1 MSAHDASNQPG
12 KSSIAA
18 GGSQLPEPTVTPAR
32 SGWLTKFR
40 RRSKL
45 DRVPWIPIAI
55 IVFLLLVT
63 AVAPLLATHDP
74 YEQILP
80 DRLLPPSAQ
89 HYFGTDNLGRDIYSR
104 VVYGSRVTLTIVFLV
119 AAISTPLGLVI
130 GVLAG
135 YFGGAL
141 DEILMRLSDVFLA
154 FPKLILAIAFAAAL
168 GPGVENAIVAISIAN
183 WPSYA
188 RLARAETLSV
198 RNNDYIQV
206 IRSMGAS
213 NLRIM
218 VGHIT
223 PMCLS
228 SIIVRLSLDMG
239 TIILTAAG
247 LGFLGLG
254 AQPPVPEWGLMV
266 SDGRQFLVD
275 QWWVSTLPGF
285 AILIVVMGFN
295 LMGDGFRDILD
306 PHQRQS

>member
-1 MSAHDASNQPG
+1 MNGTKALN
-12 KSSIAA
+12 KS
-18 GGSQLPEPTVTPAR
+18 EAR
-32 SGWLTKFR
+32 RQR
-40 RRSKL
+40 REARLRYLKDSYVL
-45 DRVPWIPIAI
+45 WRRNHLMVVGTSI
-55 IVFLLLVT
+55 IVFLLLVA

-80 DRLLPPSAQ
+80 DRLLPPSVQ
-89 HYFGTDNLGRDIYSR
+89 HYFGTDSLGRDIYSR
-104 VVYGSRVTLTIVFLV
+104 VVHGSRVTLTIAFLV

-168 GPGVENAIVAISIAN
+168 GPGVENAIVAISVAN

-213 NLRIM
+213 SLRIM

>member
-1 MSAHDASNQPG
+1 MNP
-12 KSSIAA
+12 
-18 GGSQLPEPTVTPAR
+18 TPALNK
-32 SGWLTKFR
+32 SEAR
-40 RRSKL
+40 RQRRQARLRYVKDSYIL
-45 DRVPWIPIAI
+45 WRRNHLMVVGTSI
-55 IVFLLLVT
+55 IVFLLLVAAT
-63 AVAPLLATHDP
+63 APLLATRDP
-74 YEQILP
+74 YEQVLP
-80 DRLLPPSAQ
+80 DRLRPPSVQ
-89 HYFGTDNLGRDIYSR
+89 HYFGTDSLGRDIYSR
-104 VVYGSRVTLTIVFLV
+104 VVYGSRVTLTIAFLV
-119 AAISTPLGLVI
+119 AVISTPLGLVI

-168 GPGVENAIVAISIAN
+168 GPGVENAIVAIAVAN
-183 WPSYA
+183 WPGYA

-198 RNNDYIQV
+198 RTNDYIQV

-213 NLRIM
+213 HLRIM

-254 AQPPVPEWGLMV
+254 AQPPVP
-266 SDGRQFLVD
+266 D
-275 QWWVSTLPGF
+275 
-285 AILIVVMGFN
+285 
-295 LMGDGFRDILD
+295 
-306 PHQRQS
+306 

>member
-1 MSAHDASNQPG
+1 MNATKALN
-12 KSSIAA
+12 KSEA
-18 GGSQLPEPTVTPAR
+18 
-32 SGWLTKFR
+32 R
-40 RRSKL
+40 RRRREARLRYLKDSYL
-45 DRVPWIPIAI
+45 LWRRNPLMVVGTGI
-55 IVFLLLVT
+55 IVFLLLVA

-80 DRLLPPSAQ
+80 DRLLPPSTQ
-89 HYFGTDNLGRDIYSR
+89 HYFGTDSLGRDIYSR
-104 VVYGSRVTLTIVFLV
+104 VVFGSRVTLTIAFLV

-168 GPGVENAIVAISIAN
+168 GPGVENAIVAISVAN

-275 QWWVSTLPGF
+275 QWWVSTLPGI

>member
-1 MSAHDASNQPG
+1 MNQTNALNKSDARRQRRD
-12 KSSIAA
+12 
-18 GGSQLPEPTVTPAR
+18 AR
-32 SGWLTKFR
+32 LRYWKDSYILWR
-40 RRSKL
+40 RNHL
-45 DRVPWIPIAI
+45 MVVGTGI

-119 AAISTPLGLVI
+119 AVISTPLGLVI

-168 GPGVENAIVAISIAN
+168 GPGVENAIVAISVAN

-275 QWWVSTLPGF
+275 QWWVSTLPGL

-295 LMGDGFRDILD
+295 LMGDGFRDLLD

>member
-1 MSAHDASNQPG
+1 MNMTKALDKGEARRQRW
-12 KSSIAA
+12 K
-18 GGSQLPEPTVTPAR
+18 AR
-32 SGWLTKFR
+32 SRYWKDSFILWR
-40 RRSKL
+40 RNRL
-45 DRVPWIPIAI
+45 MVVGTGI
-55 IVFLLLVT
+55 IMFLLLV
-63 AVAPLLATHDP
+63 AAFAPLLATHDP
-74 YEQILP
+74 YEQILA
-80 DRLLPPSAQ
+80 DRLQPPSAQ
-89 HYFGTDNLGRDIYSR
+89 HYFGTDSLGRDIYSR
-104 VVYGSRVTLTIVFLV
+104 VVFGSRVTLSIAILV
-119 AAISTPLGLVI
+119 AAISAPLGLVI

-135 YFGGAL
+135 YFGKAI
-141 DEILMRLSDVFLA
+141 DEILMRLSDIFLA

-206 IRSMGAS
+206 IRSMGAG

-223 PMCLS
+223 PMCMS

-275 QWWVSTLPGF
+275 QWWVSTLPGI

-295 LMGDGFRDILD
+295 LMGDGIRDILD

>member
-1 MSAHDASNQPG
+1 MSITNALDKGEARRQRW
-12 KSSIAA
+12 K
-18 GGSQLPEPTVTPAR
+18 AR
-32 SGWLTKFR
+32 SRYWKDSFLLWR
-40 RRSKL
+40 RNRL
-45 DRVPWIPIAI
+45 MMVGTAI
-55 IVFLLLVT
+55 IVFLLLV
-63 AVAPLLATHDP
+63 AIIAPLLATHDP
-74 YEQILP
+74 YEQILT
-80 DRLLPPSAQ
+80 DRLQPPSSR
-89 HYFGTDNLGRDIYSR
+89 HYFGTDSLGRDIYSR
-104 VVYGSRVTLTIVFLV
+104 VIYGSRVTLIIAILV
-119 AAISTPLGLVI
+119 AAISAPLGLVI
-130 GVLAG
+130 GVLSG
-135 YFGGAL
+135 YFGKAL

-168 GPGVENAIVAISIAN
+168 GPGVENAIVAIAIAN

-213 NLRIM
+213 NFRIM

-275 QWWVSTLPGF
+275 QWWVSTLPGI

-295 LMGDGFRDILD
+295 LMGDGIRDILD

>member
-1 MSAHDASNQPG
+1 MN
-12 KSSIAA
+12 
-18 GGSQLPEPTVTPAR
+18 
-32 SGWLTKFR
+32 LTKALNKSEAR
-40 RRSKL
+40 RQRRDARLRYWKDSYIL
-45 DRVPWIPIAI
+45 WRRNHLMVVGTSI
-55 IVFLLLVT
+55 IVFLLLVA

-80 DRLLPPSAQ
+80 DRLFPPSAQ
-89 HYFGTDNLGRDIYSR
+89 HYFGTDSLGRDIYSR
-104 VVYGSRVTLTIVFLV
+104 VVYGSRVTLSIAFLV

-141 DEILMRLSDVFLA
+141 DEILMRFSDVFLA

-168 GPGVENAIVAISIAN
+168 GPGVENAIVAISVAN

-285 AILIVVMGFN
+285 AILVVVMGFN

>member
-1 MSAHDASNQPG
+1 MNQTNTLNISA
-12 KSSIAA
+12 
-18 GGSQLPEPTVTPAR
+18 AR
-32 SGWLTKFR
+32 RQR
-40 RRSKL
+40 REARLRYWKDSYIL
-45 DRVPWIPIAI
+45 WRRNHLMVVGTSI

-63 AVAPLLATHDP
+63 AVAPWLATHDP

-119 AAISTPLGLVI
+119 AVISTPLGLVI

-141 DEILMRLSDVFLA
+141 DEILMRFSDVFLA

-168 GPGVENAIVAISIAN
+168 GPGVENAIVAISVAN

-223 PMCLS
+223 PMCMS

-295 LMGDGFRDILD
+295 LMGDGFRDLLD

>member
-1 MSAHDASNQPG
+1 MNTSNALNKNQ
-12 KSSIAA
+12 
-18 GGSQLPEPTVTPAR
+18 AR
-32 SGWLTKFR
+32 RQR
-40 RRSKL
+40 RQARLRYLNDSYL
-45 DRVPWIPIAI
+45 LWRRNHLMVLGTGI
-55 IVFLLLVT
+55 IVFLLLV
-63 AVAPLLATHDP
+63 AALAPLLATQNP

-80 DRLLPPSAQ
+80 DRLLAPSAR
-89 HYFGTDNLGRDIYSR
+89 HYFGTDSLGRDIYSR
-104 VVYGSRVTLTIVFLV
+104 VVYGSRVTLTIAFLV

-130 GVLAG
+130 GVAAG
-135 YFGGAL
+135 YFGGVI

-218 VGHIT
+218 AGHIT

-266 SDGRQFLVD
+266 SDGRQFIVD

>member
-1 MSAHDASNQPG
+1 MNLTNALNKTEARRQRWDA
-12 KSSIAA
+12 
-18 GGSQLPEPTVTPAR
+18 
-32 SGWLTKFR
+32 R
-40 RRSKL
+40 RRYLKESYIL
-45 DRVPWIPIAI
+45 WRRNHLMVVGTSI
-55 IVFLLLVT
+55 IIFLLLVA

-74 YEQILP
+74 FEQILP
-80 DRLLPPSAQ
+80 NRLQPPSVQ
-89 HYFGTDNLGRDIYSR
+89 HYFGTDSLGRDIYSR
-104 VVYGSRVTLTIVFLV
+104 VVYGSRVTLSIAFLV

-168 GPGVENAIVAISIAN
+168 GPGVENAIVAISVAN

-285 AILIVVMGFN
+285 AILVVVMGFN

>member
-1 MSAHDASNQPG
+1 MNKNEARRQRRDARVRYFKDSY
-12 KSSIAA
+12 I
-18 GGSQLPEPTVTPAR
+18 L
-32 SGWLTKFR
+32 WR
-40 RRSKL
+40 RNHL
-45 DRVPWIPIAI
+45 MVVGTGI
-55 IVFLLLVT
+55 IIFLLLV
-63 AVAPLLATHDP
+63 AALAPLLATHDP
-74 YEQILP
+74 YAQILP
-80 DRLLPPSAQ
+80 DRLQPPSAR

-141 DEILMRLSDVFLA
+141 DEVLMRLSDVFLA

-168 GPGVENAIVAISIAN
+168 GPGVENAIVAISVAN

-228 SIIVRLSLDMG
+228 STIVRLSLDMG

>member
-1 MSAHDASNQPG
+1 MNGTKALN
-12 KSSIAA
+12 KS
-18 GGSQLPEPTVTPAR
+18 EAR
-32 SGWLTKFR
+32 RQR
-40 RRSKL
+40 REARLRYLKDSYVL
-45 DRVPWIPIAI
+45 WRRNHLMVVGTSI
-55 IVFLLLVT
+55 IVFLLLVA

-80 DRLLPPSAQ
+80 DRLLPPSVQ
-89 HYFGTDNLGRDIYSR
+89 HYFGTDSLGRDIYSR
-104 VVYGSRVTLTIVFLV
+104 VVHGSRVTLTIAFLV

-168 GPGVENAIVAISIAN
+168 GPGVENAIVAISVAN

-213 NLRIM
+213 SLRIM

-275 QWWVSTLPGF
+275 QWWVSTLPGI

>member
-1 MSAHDASNQPG
+1 MNLANALNKNQ
-12 KSSIAA
+12 
-18 GGSQLPEPTVTPAR
+18 AR
-32 SGWLTKFR
+32 RQRWQARLRYFKDSYILWR
-40 RRSKL
+40 RNHL
-45 DRVPWIPIAI
+45 MVLGTGI
-55 IVFLLLVT
+55 IVFLLLV
-63 AVAPLLATHDP
+63 AALAPLLATRDP

-80 DRLLPPSAQ
+80 DRLLAPSAR
-89 HYFGTDNLGRDIYSR
+89 HYFGTDSLGRDIYSR
-104 VVYGSRVTLTIVFLV
+104 VVYGSRVTLTIAFLV

-135 YFGGAL
+135 YFGGVI

-218 VGHIT
+218 AGHIT

-266 SDGRQFLVD
+266 SDGRQFIVD

-285 AILIVVMGFN
+285 AILVVVMGFN
-295 LMGDGFRDILD
+295 LLGDGFRDLLD
-306 PHQRQS
+306 PHQRQG

>member
-1 MSAHDASNQPG
+1 MNQTNALNISDARRQRR
-12 KSSIAA
+12 
-18 GGSQLPEPTVTPAR
+18 EAR
-32 SGWLTKFR
+32 LRYWKDSYILWR
-40 RRSKL
+40 RNHLMVVGTS
-45 DRVPWIPIAI
+45 I

-63 AVAPLLATHDP
+63 AVAPWLATHDP

-119 AAISTPLGLVI
+119 AVISTPLGLVI

-141 DEILMRLSDVFLA
+141 DEILMRFSDVFLA

-168 GPGVENAIVAISIAN
+168 GPGVENAIVAISVAN

-223 PMCLS
+223 PMCMS

-295 LMGDGFRDILD
+295 LMGDGFRDLLD

>member
-1 MSAHDASNQPG
+1 MNPGHALNKNEARRQRRDARVRYFKDSY
-12 KSSIAA
+12 I
-18 GGSQLPEPTVTPAR
+18 L
-32 SGWLTKFR
+32 WR
-40 RRSKL
+40 RNHL
-45 DRVPWIPIAI
+45 MVVGTGI
-55 IVFLLLVT
+55 IIFLLLV
-63 AVAPLLATHDP
+63 AALAPLLATHDP
-74 YEQILP
+74 YAQILP
-80 DRLLPPSAQ
+80 DRLQPPSAR

-141 DEILMRLSDVFLA
+141 DEVLMRLSDVFLA

-168 GPGVENAIVAISIAN
+168 GPGVENAIVAISVAN

-228 SIIVRLSLDMG
+228 STIVRLSLDMG

-306 PHQRQS
+306 PHQR

>member
-1 MSAHDASNQPG
+1 MTATNALDKN
-12 KSSIAA
+12 
-18 GGSQLPEPTVTPAR
+18 EAR
-32 SGWLTKFR
+32 RQRWQAR
-40 RRSKL
+40 RRYLKDSYIL
-45 DRVPWIPIAI
+45 WRRNHLMVIGTGI
-55 IVFLLLVT
+55 IVFLLFV
-63 AVAPLLATHDP
+63 AAAAPLLATRDP
-74 YEQILP
+74 YEQVLP
-80 DRLLPPSAQ
+80 DRLLPPSAE
-89 HYFGTDNLGRDIYSR
+89 HFFGTDSLGRDIYSR
-104 VVYGSRVTLTIVFLV
+104 VVYGSRVTLTIALLV
-119 AAISTPLGLVI
+119 AVISTPLGLVI

-168 GPGVENAIVAISIAN
+168 GPGVENAIVAISVAN

-198 RNNDYIQV
+198 RSNDYIQV

-218 VGHIT
+218 VGHIA